1 MVVGASRQKL
11 NTALKELDAEGIV
24 EVRYGAIILCDRIA
38 LRKDWSYL
46 FDDGSLF

>member
-1 MVVGASRQKL
+1 
-11 NTALKELDAEGIV
+11 LKELSHEGIV
-24 EVRYGAIILCDRIA
+24 EIHYGTIILCDRIA